1 MRFKVTM
8 SRPSSSKSR
17 VVILFLAC
25 AALAVFFIANSANKA
40 KSPGSEWKR
49 GSVTVQKQ
57 TLDVY
62 LAQTEQEREFGL
74 SGFDAIKS
82 NQGMLFI
89 FDMAQKPSFWMKDMK
104 FPIDIIWINNN
115 QVVDITKDLP
125 VQYDSNL
132 TRYFPNV
139 DVDRVLEVNAGWCE
153 KHNVNIG
160 DGVEISL

>member
-1 MRFKVTM
+1 M

-17 VVILFLAC
+17 LILLFLAC
-25 AALAVFFIANSANKA
+25 AALAVFYFANSANKA
-40 KSPGSEWKR
+40 KSPGSEWKKAT
-49 GSVTVQKQ
+49 VTIQNQ

-62 LAQTEQEREFGL
+62 LAQTEQEHESGL
-74 SGFDAIKS
+74 SGFEAIKS

-89 FDMAQKPSFWMKDMK
+89 FDLAQKPSFWMKDMK

-115 QVVDITKDLP
+115 QVVDITKNLP

-139 DVDRVLEVNAGWCE
+139 EVDRVLEVNAGWTDKNE
-153 KHNVNIG
+153 IKVG
-160 DGVEISL
+160 DKVEMKY